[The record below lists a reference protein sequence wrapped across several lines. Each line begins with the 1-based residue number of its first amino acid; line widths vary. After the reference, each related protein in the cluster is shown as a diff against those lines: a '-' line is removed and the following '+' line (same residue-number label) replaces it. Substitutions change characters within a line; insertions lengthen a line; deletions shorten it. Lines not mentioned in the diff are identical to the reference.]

1 MKKIFTMLVVE
12 EDTSTM
18 ENVLNKVRIGL
29 NDWDR
34 SKTFENLGVN
44 LVNYTILCE
53 DSQFESIVNLMN
65 ATRVY

>member
-12 EDTSTM
+12 EDAKRM
-18 ENVLNKVRIGL
+18 ENVLNKIRIGL

-34 SKTFENLGVN
+34 SKTFENLGVK

-53 DSQFESIVNLMN
+53 DDQFESIVNLMN
-65 ATRVY
+65 GTRVY

>member
-12 EDTSTM
+12 GDTKRM
-18 ENVLNKVRIGL
+18 ENVLNKVQIGL

-34 SKTFENLGVN
+34 SKTFENLGVK

-53 DSQFESIVNLMN
+53 DDQFESIVNLMN
-65 ATRVY
+65 GTRVY